1 MSNDVYFTMPRRRAH
16 FFSHAVSLVYR
27 YRPLHRSR
35 NFANSTAHNNGQ
47 QNSQQECRI
56 DTRHT
61 SRQRVRHVCYSPR
74 AKRYEHTEAW
84 SARAPI
90 PLLYGQRTVEP
101 CRKRYPLLWQHA
113 GHFPEEGEEGERKCT
128 GSGSGVLI
136 YSRASRRPAF
146 DAVFEPPSNTENS
159 TGEMPPQ
166 TYHSIRIPSLSHL
179 ATYCTTGCSHPI
191 NFTPEPVCISLPCP
205 KRPTRNHDQVEHA
218 GVWAAFATRCF
229 SSAPFTLERKE

>member
-1 MSNDVYFTMPRRRAH
+1 MHISRMPRRRAH

-179 ATYCTTGCSHPI
+179 ARTVRLGVHSI
-191 NFTPEPVCISLPCP
+191 NFTLPNRYASLSLVRKGQPEITIKLNMRGSGRHLQP
-205 KRPTRNHDQVEHA
+205 
-218 GVWAAFATRCF
+218 AAFLLHH
-229 SSAPFTLERKE
+229 SH